1 METIVNV
8 TNVDERVHM
17 ETEDA
22 VTKTTVN
29 TSISE
34 ATVVERETTGNEAV
48 VTTGETYIREAVPM
62 EIDTAVIK
70 RLMWKQKLLSTLMYS
85 MKLF

>member
-1 METIVNV
+1 
-8 TNVDERVHM
+8 M
-17 ETEDA
+17 ETEDD

-29 TSISE
+29 TSVRE
-34 ATVVERETTGNEAV
+34 ATVVERETIVNEAA
-48 VTTGETYIREAVPM
+48 VTTGETYIREVVPM